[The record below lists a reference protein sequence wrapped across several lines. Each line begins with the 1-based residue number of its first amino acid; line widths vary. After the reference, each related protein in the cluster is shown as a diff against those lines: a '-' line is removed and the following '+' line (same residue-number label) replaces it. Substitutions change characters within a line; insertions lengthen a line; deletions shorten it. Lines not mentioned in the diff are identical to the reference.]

1 MANHLTY
8 IFTKQIFD
16 EGTAPAT
23 PAAGSVVT
31 YAKSDGLMYS
41 KDDAGT
47 ETQMGPSSGGIPATI
62 VDAKG
67 DIIAATAADTVSRL
81 AVGSNDQV
89 LTADSTQATGLK
101 WAAAGG
107 GGTASAVKAYCNT
120 TQTLAGA
127 TFTAVQLNQEEMD
140 TDAYH
145 DNATDNTRLTV
156 PAGMGGVFRAE
167 GYLYSGVNTTM
178 IGRFR
183 LNGTTTIRSQSLA
196 ATATKAYVVSSGPM
210 TLAAGDYVELMA
222 YLSAGGNIGDATNIE
237 QQCWAALIRLG
248 D

>member
-1 MANHLTY
+1 MADVPLMNNPMT
-8 IFTKQIFD
+8 
-16 EGTAPAT
+16 TA
-23 PAAGSVVT
+23 
-31 YAKSDGLMYS
+31 
-41 KDDAGT
+41 
-47 ETQMGPSSGGIPATI
+47 
-62 VDAKG
+62 G
-67 DIIAATAADTVSRL
+67 DIIKGGASGAPARLGLGAALQHLRVNAGATDLEYADPPSV
-81 AVGSNDQV
+81 
-89 LTADSTQATGLK
+89 
-101 WAAAGG
+101 G
-107 GGTASAVKAYCNT
+107 GGTASAVKAYRDT

-167 GYLYSGVNTTM
+167 GYLYSSVNTTM

-196 ATATKAYVVSSGPM
+196 ATATKAYIVSSGPM